1 YETTTLPRH
10 AWLFD
15 FAYLYSFIDKQW
27 DGNRKGVSLIEDI
40 RRYEPG
46 GGLQGILR
54 ARPRAE
60 FDFLLIQ
67 ALYGVTDHLTAGVY
81 VPIAMRSRVTTN
93 LAWEPGDYQAQLGR
107 QYSEEDF
114 WQWAA
119 SMGQPRVPAQWQ
131 GGVQLSDIVLIGRY
145 LLPEFE
151 WMKQHHFRWSG
162 TLLAALP
169 TGSNFDPEEA
179 VSVGTNLWELNA
191 AGDVEVHLSADK
203 AFFVDDKGLSR
214 INVGADLFYAFLRPR
229 EYRAVTGTKNP
240 LLNNIAPYVGE
251 KYIVDGGDWLAGAL
265 SVDLVPFI
273 GPSRASIVS
282 GYSAEKAETL
292 PPMVTLNLSYTH
304 VRTMQKLLLVAG
316 VALLQGCAATSLL
329 GYSLA
334 PDFPDDEAK
343 GVALQLRGLQ
353 APVTV
358 LFDAQ
363 GVPHVEA
370 QNLLDLA
377 RASGF
382 VQGRARFF
390 QMDTM
395 RRLARGR
402 VSELVGEQP
411 LA

>member
-1 YETTTLPRH
+1 MKRLLLVAALALALPAQAYETTTLPRH

-229 EYRAVTGTKNP
+229 EYRAGTGTKNP

-304 VRTMQKLLLVAG
+304 VRTMQSDWRSESALWDWDREKYWQPGEKNLLKATLTLSLLRVGLPLQVYASYRSQDIIPGRYTRPANVVTAGVKLL
-316 VALLQGCAATSLL
+316 
-329 GYSLA
+329 
-334 PDFPDDEAK
+334 AK
-343 GVALQLRGLQ
+343 
-353 APVTV
+353 
-358 LFDAQ
+358 FW
-363 GVPHVEA
+363 
-370 QNLLDLA
+370 
-377 RASGF
+377 
-382 VQGRARFF
+382 
-390 QMDTM
+390 
-395 RRLARGR
+395 
-402 VSELVGEQP
+402 
-411 LA
+411 